1 MPSTTWN
8 MEDCLRLISN
18 DDSLMSGHLSIELVS
33 WVAQCVFRTDLR
45 FPGFACLQF
54 TGLNDSPRLR
64 HIMIQLKEALSR
76 HFEDRWNEPLGYY
89 SLGRF
94 DQKKT
99 TRLHLDGGPACSFLM
114 LGYEPSLVTS
124 RFLIADFSRLAAE
137 RNCSGRQLLD
147 LANPM
152 FDERASQELEPY
164 TQEIPGWNDSLSRIV
179 IVNNSVSDDLSPAP
193 SLPCLGVFHGAE
205 ILDSAGESCR
215 RVINSTMFVP
225 CNQTPVGAQEAQRAF
240 LTTQAISGLLL

>member
-1 MPSTTWN
+1 MD
-8 MEDCLRLISN
+8 DCLRLIPN
-18 DDSLMSGHLSIELVS
+18 DDSLMSGHLSVELVS
-33 WVAQCVFRTDLR
+33 WLAQCVFRTDLH

-54 TGLNDSPRLR
+54 TGMNDSPRLR
-64 HIMIQLKEALSR
+64 HIMVQLKEALSR
-76 HFEDRWNEPLGYY
+76 HFEDHWNEPLDYY

-94 DQKKT
+94 DQKKS

-152 FDERASQELEPY
+152 FDESARQDLEPY
-164 TQEIPGWNDSLSRIV
+164 TQEVPAWDDSLSRIV
-179 IVNNSVSDDLSPAP
+179 IVNNSVSDDLSPAL
-193 SLPCLGVFHGAE
+193 SLPSWGVLHGAE

-225 CNQTPVGAQEAQRAF
+225 ASQAPAGTEEAEHIF
-240 LTTQAISGLLL
+240 LTTQAISGLLF